1 MSREANFR
9 INVPTI
15 ALFTEDG
22 RQVARRIPVGS
33 EIRVDETAIEEDNKL
48 VEVRWIAT
56 TVMMFSQDIRRR
68 GEKIG
73 SSR

>member
-1 MSREANFR
+1 MSREVKFR

-33 EIRVDETAIEEDNKL
+33 EIRVDETAIEDNKL
-48 VEVRWIAT
+48 IEVRWIAT
-56 TVMMFSQDIRRR
+56 TVMMFSQDIRAR

>member
-1 MSREANFR
+1 MNREVKFR

-33 EIRVDETAIEEDNKL
+33 EIRVDETDIEDNKL
-48 VEVRWIAT
+48 IEVRWIAT
-56 TVMMFSQDIRRR
+56 TVMMFSQDIRAR

>member
-1 MSREANFR
+1 MSREVKFR

-15 ALFTEDG
+15 ALFNEDG

-33 EIRVDETAIEEDNKL
+33 EIRVDETAIEGNKL
-48 VEVRWIAT
+48 IEVRWIAT

-68 GEKIG
+68 GERIG

>member
-1 MSREANFR
+1 MSREIKFR

-33 EIRVDETAIEEDNKL
+33 EIRVDETAIEGNKL
-48 VEVRWIAT
+48 IEVRWIAT
-56 TVMMFSQDIRRR
+56 TVMMFSQDIRAR
-68 GEKIG
+68 GKKIG

>member
-1 MSREANFR
+1 MNREVKFR

-15 ALFTEDG
+15 ALFMEDG
-22 RQVARRIPVGS
+22 RQVARKIPVGS
-33 EIRVDETAIEEDNKL
+33 EIRVDETNIEDNKL
-48 VEVRWIAT
+48 IEVRWIAT
-56 TVMMFSQDIRRR
+56 TVMMFSQDIRAR

>member
-1 MSREANFR
+1 MSREVKFR

-15 ALFTEDG
+15 ALFTEGG

-33 EIRVDETAIEEDNKL
+33 EIRVDETAIEDNKL
-48 VEVRWIAT
+48 IEVRWIAT

-73 SSR
+73 SSC

>member
-1 MSREANFR
+1 MSREVKFR

-33 EIRVDETAIEEDNKL
+33 EIRVDESAIKRNEL
-48 VEVRWIAT
+48 IEVRWIAR
-56 TVMMFSQDIRRR
+56 TVMMFSQDIRTR

>member
-1 MSREANFR
+1 MSREVKFR

-33 EIRVDETAIEEDNKL
+33 EIRVDETAIEDNKL
-48 VEVRWIAT
+48 IEVRWIAT

-68 GEKIG
+68 GERIG

>member
-1 MSREANFR
+1 MSREVKFR

-15 ALFTEDG
+15 ALFMEDG
-22 RQVARRIPVGS
+22 RQVARKIPVGS
-33 EIRVDETAIEEDNKL
+33 EISVDETAIEGNQL
-48 VEVRWIAT
+48 IEVRWIAT

-68 GEKIG
+68 GERIG

>member
-1 MSREANFR
+1 MSHEVKFR

-33 EIRVDETAIEEDNKL
+33 EIRVDETDIEDNKL
-48 VEVRWIAT
+48 IEVRWIAT

-68 GEKIG
+68 GERIG

>member
-1 MSREANFR
+1 MSREVKFR

-33 EIRVDETAIEEDNKL
+33 EISVDETDIKRNEL
-48 VEVRWIAT
+48 IEVRWIAR
-56 TVMMFSQDIRRR
+56 TVMMFSQDIRTR

>member
-1 MSREANFR
+1 MSREVKFR

-33 EIRVDETAIEEDNKL
+33 EIRVDETDIEDNKL
-48 VEVRWIAT
+48 IEVRWIAT
-56 TVMMFSQDIRRR
+56 TVMMFSQDIRAR

>member
-1 MSREANFR
+1 MNREVKFR

-22 RQVARRIPVGS
+22 RQVARKIPVGS
-33 EIRVDETAIEEDNKL
+33 EIRVDETDIEDNKL
-48 VEVRWIAT
+48 IEVRWIAT
-56 TVMMFSQDIRRR
+56 TVMMFSQDIRAR